1 DVPGRCPICQM
12 TLRPEEPVAPPGAR
26 RILYYRSPHDPSVR
40 SPTPAKDGMGMDF
53 VPVYADDAADA
64 ASAVPGRGSVAL
76 TSERRQLLGLTS
88 ALLTEVEAT
97 REVHTVGRVA
107 VDERR
112 VGRVYAKAEGYV
124 ERLLVDFAGQPVR
137 RGQPLLELYS
147 PELLAAQGEYLLAVR
162 ARAATEGTSISGLA
176 AQGADL
182 LAAARRRLELLDVPA
197 DQIARLEAGG
207 EPSRTVTLHAQLHGV
222 VTRKTVNLGSRVTP
236 GEPLFEVADLDRVW
250 VLADVYEQDQAVARV
265 GTPAQLRARSLP
277 DLSWTGKVTF
287 VMPELDPVS
296 RTLKVRLE
304 IANPGQALKPEMF
317 VDVVLQGERTR
328 SLVVPESAVLD
339 SGARRIVFLDLGD
352 GRYEPREVALGARST
367 AGFTVRSGLVA
378 GDRVVTSG
386 NFLLD
391 SESSLK
397 AALR

>member
-1 DVPGRCPICQM
+1 
-12 TLRPEEPVAPPGAR
+12 
-26 RILYYRSPHDPSVR
+26 
-40 SPTPAKDGMGMDF
+40 
-53 VPVYADDAADA
+53 
-64 ASAVPGRGSVAL
+64 
-76 TSERRQLLGLTS
+76 
-88 ALLTEVEAT
+88 
-97 REVHTVGRVA
+97 
-107 VDERR
+107 
-112 VGRVYAKAEGYV
+112 
-124 ERLLVDFAGQPVR
+124 
-137 RGQPLLELYS
+137 
-147 PELLAAQGEYLLAVR
+147 
-162 ARAATEGTSISGLA
+162 
-176 AQGADL
+176 
-182 LAAARRRLELLDVPA
+182 
-197 DQIARLEAGG
+197 
-207 EPSRTVTLHAQLHGV
+207 
-222 VTRKTVNLGSRVTP
+222 
-236 GEPLFEVADLDRVW
+236 
-250 VLADVYEQDQAVARV
+250 VARV

-367 AGFTVRSGLVA
+367 AGFTVLSGLVA